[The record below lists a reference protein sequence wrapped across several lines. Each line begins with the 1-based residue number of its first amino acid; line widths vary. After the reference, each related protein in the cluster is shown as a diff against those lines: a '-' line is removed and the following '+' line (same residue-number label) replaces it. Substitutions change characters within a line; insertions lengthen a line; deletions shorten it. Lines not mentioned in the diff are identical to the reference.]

1 MLSVLHQC
9 QISTSRLTHL
19 ESAVYH
25 RSQSDEVFSFYIP
38 TAFERILP
46 YWSSASRVFYMMIGF
61 NCFLCQV
68 VAFNDTPS
76 VHLSVFLS
84 VCCFFTEDYWFCE
97 LDSGTGGWDSRG
109 SICGF
114 SDEPGCS
121 TLLLSLQQV
130 WTLLQSEEKG
140 LRSGAE
146 VREQTT
152 ERLVSGRG

>member
-84 VCCFFTEDYWFCE
+84 VCCFLQRTT
-97 LDSGTGGWDSRG
+97 DSVS
-109 SICGF
+109 
-114 SDEPGCS
+114 
-121 TLLLSLQQV
+121 
-130 WTLLQSEEKG
+130 WTLAQEAETLVVPFVVSLMNLVVPLFYSLFNKFEHYSSQRRKVYALV
-140 LRSGAE
+140 LRLE
-146 VREQTT
+146 NRQL
-152 ERLVSGRG
+152 RD